1 MREELVQKSKE
12 ISYALRHRPEKYG
25 LKIDGNGFTETN
37 RLINSINSKHIG
49 ERSVSPLTLE
59 DIEEIIAT
67 ADKTRFELSSDKT
80 RIRAL
85 YGHSFDSKVKHHEAV
100 PTSSLWHGTTKL
112 AMGSIEKDGLKPMK
126 RQFVHLSKDIGTA
139 YSVGRRRAAYPVILE
154 IDAVRMAKDG
164 FKFYRDSNDGV
175 WLCDSVPVKYI
186 SNINSISD
194 KVIEKLL

>member
-37 RLINSINSKHIG
+37 RLINSINSINSKHIG

-67 ADKTRFELSSDKT
+67 ADKTRIELSSDKT

-85 YGHSFDSKVKHHEAV
+85 YGHSFDSKVKHHEDV
-100 PTSSLWHGTTKL
+100 PTSSLWHGTTHV
-112 AMGSIEKDGLKPMK
+112 AMESI
-126 RQFVHLSKDIGTA
+126 
-139 YSVGRRRAAYPVILE
+139 
-154 IDAVRMAKDG
+154 
-164 FKFYRDSNDGV
+164 
-175 WLCDSVPVKYI
+175 
-186 SNINSISD
+186 
-194 KVIEKLL
+194 